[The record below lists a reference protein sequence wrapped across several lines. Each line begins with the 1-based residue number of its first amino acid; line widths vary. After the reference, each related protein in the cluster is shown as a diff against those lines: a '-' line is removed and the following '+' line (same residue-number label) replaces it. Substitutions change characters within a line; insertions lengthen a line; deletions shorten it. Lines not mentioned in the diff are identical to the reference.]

1 MSRTFEAVF
10 DGKLL
15 HPSEPIPLEPNTRV
29 RITVE
34 PISPEEPEPAS
45 FLETASSLNL
55 QGPPDWS
62 ANLDKYLYG
71 EPSGHEHG

>member
-1 MSRTFEAVF
+1 MNRTIEAVF
-10 DGKLL
+10 DGKVL

-34 PISPEEPEPAS
+34 PISPEEGQPAS
-45 FLETASSLNL
+45 FLDTACSLNL

-62 ANLDKYLYG
+62 RNLDKYLYAEAPG
-71 EPSGHEHG
+71 DEE